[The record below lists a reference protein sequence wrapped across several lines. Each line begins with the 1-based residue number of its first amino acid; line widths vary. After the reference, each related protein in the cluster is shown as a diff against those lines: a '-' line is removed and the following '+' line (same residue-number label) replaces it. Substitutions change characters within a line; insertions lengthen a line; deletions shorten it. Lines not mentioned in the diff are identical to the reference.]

1 MTQIDDRGTG
11 YSGPRH
17 ASQINRGI
25 PSQYVLLAVV
35 AVFVVTSV
43 LFTAFL
49 LARYAEVE
57 RAKAELMGLSVANAA
72 AAILDQHLT
81 GMQTTLQTLATSPLL
96 RSGDLNAFYQQAQ
109 QVKALE
115 NAEIDL
121 RSATG
126 ERILTTRLPWGARIP
141 DIPLPVEFRS
151 GQLSTRVS
159 NVYRGA
165 ITGKPQ
171 IAIITPVI
179 VDGNVRYYL
188 GISSETDRLLKVVQ
202 DAASSDWLVA
212 VGDRRGTY
220 VLRTRNHEEFSGKP
234 GIPAF
239 LAQATGTQG
248 TFVGESAF
256 GETVQVGYK
265 RSPVSGWLIAASFRQ
280 TLLQAPLWNALYALA
295 GFGILILVVSSA
307 IALWLWGFV
316 ARPLRRLANASSRM
330 GTADANFAVDT
341 SLREFIDLREAL
353 STASVEVQ
361 LNKVLLEA
369 RVQERTSE
377 LRQMN
382 EELQAQIAARQT
394 AEGQL
399 RQIQKI
405 EAIGQLTGGIAHDF
419 NNMLSVIL
427 SSLKLFEKRH
437 ARGDS
442 NAIGFI
448 ESARDGATRAAN
460 LTKRLLAFSR
470 QQPLSPSVIQIN
482 QVVTGMSEL
491 LQRTLAGAISIETV
505 LAAGLWRT
513 HVDASQVENAILNLA
528 VNARDAMTDGGRLT
542 IETANYFLDENYVR
556 TQDSLAAG
564 QYVMLAVSDTG
575 AGMPP
580 DVLERVFD
588 PFFTTKAPGMGTGLG
603 LSQVYGFVKQ
613 SNGHIKIYSE
623 PGEGTSVKIYLP
635 RHSGDEASTEIRVA
649 KLDSALNGS
658 PERVILVVEDEDSLR
673 HITVSLL
680 EELGYTVIEAEGPA
694 NALEII
700 RTRED
705 LSLLFTDVVMPE
717 MSGRKL
723 AEAAAAIRP
732 GLPVLFTTGFT
743 RNAIVHNGVLDS
755 GVNFLPKPFSME
767 QLAEKIRDALSTD

>member
-1 MTQIDDRGTG
+1 MTQIDDSGTIHSR
-11 YSGPRH
+11 SGH
-17 ASQINRGI
+17 AVQDKRGI
-25 PSQYVLLAVV
+25 PARYILLAVV

-57 RAKAELMGLSVANAA
+57 RAKSELMGLSVANAA
-72 AAILDQHLT
+72 AGILDQHLT

-96 RSGDLNAFYQQAQ
+96 RSGNFSAFYEQAQ

-115 NAEIDL
+115 NAEIGL
-121 RSATG
+121 RAANG
-126 ERILTTRLPWGARIP
+126 ERVLTTRLPWGARIP
-141 DIPLPVEFRS
+141 EIPLPIEFRS
-151 GQLSTRVS
+151 DQLSTRIS

-179 VDGNVRYYL
+179 VEDEVRYYL
-188 GISSETDRLLKVVQ
+188 EISTETDRLLKVVQ
-202 DAASSDWLVA
+202 DAASPDWLVA
-212 VGDRRGTY
+212 VGDRQGIY
-220 VLRTRNHEEFSGKP
+220 VLRTENHEEFSGKP
-234 GIPAF
+234 TVPAF
-239 LAQATGTQG
+239 VAKAQGTQG

-265 RSPVSGWLIAASFRQ
+265 RSPISGWLIAASIKQ
-280 TLLQAPLWNALYALA
+280 TLLEEPLSNALYALA
-295 GFGILILVVSSA
+295 GFGILILVVSSV
-307 IALWLWGFV
+307 IALWLWNFV
-316 ARPLRRLANASSRM
+316 ARPLHRLARASSRI
-330 GTADANFAVDT
+330 GTADADFAVKT
-341 SLREFIDLREAL
+341 SLREFIDLRDAL
-353 STASVEVQ
+353 STASEEVR
-361 LNKVLLEA
+361 LNKVLLET
-369 RVQERTSE
+369 RVQERTRE
-377 LRQMN
+377 LRQTN
-382 EELQAQIAARQT
+382 EELQAQIEARET

-419 NNMLSVIL
+419 NNMLSIIL

-437 ARGDS
+437 ARGHT
-442 NAIGFI
+442 NAMEFI

-505 LAAGLWRT
+505 LAAGLWKT
-513 HVDASQVENAILNLA
+513 YADASQVENAILNLA
-528 VNARDAMTDGGRLT
+528 VNARDAMAEGGKLT
-542 IETANYFLDENYVR
+542 IETANCFLDEDYVR
-556 TQDSLAAG
+556 THASVSAG
-564 QYVMLAVSDTG
+564 QYVMLAVTDTG

-580 DVLERVFD
+580 EVLERVFD
-588 PFFTTKAPGMGTGLG
+588 PFFTTKGPGMGTGLG

-635 RHSGDEASTEIRVA
+635 RHTGDEVKSEIRIT
-649 KLDSALNGS
+649 KLDPDLNGS
-658 PERVILVVEDEDSLR
+658 PERVILVVEDEDNLR

-680 EELGYTVIEAEGPA
+680 EELGYTVVEAEGPL

-700 RTRED
+700 KERED

-723 AEAAAAIRP
+723 AEKAAAIRP
-732 GLPVLFTTGFT
+732 ELPVLFTTGFT

-767 QLAEKIRDALSTD
+767 QLAAKIRDALTE